1 MEQKINEEKNPNN
14 RVLCIDRRKTF
25 AIKSIQRSVVF
36 FLSHWPKNKVVY
48 FLIQVFYFLF
58 RLICI
63 TVAKKAVFVNNFARK
78 SELR

>member
-1 MEQKINEEKNPNN
+1 MKKKIQIIVCYVSTVEKHLQSN
-14 RVLCIDRRKTF
+14 RYKDLL
-25 AIKSIQRSVVF
+25 F